1 MVKMKNIIII
11 NFTDLLS
18 VDLMNSI
25 LSINSQIQIDE
36 YKNFE
41 KLKITNQQA
50 CFIIVNSLSDI
61 PDTKYAAKIIDET
74 SITFYLITIN
84 MEPEL
89 IEKSLLTKS
98 VKAVISGIGQKNLI
112 TKLNELINM
121 V

>member
-11 NFTDLLS
+11 NFTDQ
-18 VDLMNSI
+18 I

-61 PDTKYAAKIIDET
+61 PDIKYAAEIIDET
-74 SITFYLITIN
+74 NITFYLITIN

-98 VKAVISGIGQKNLI
+98 VKAVISGLGQKNLI

>member
-11 NFTDLLS
+11 NFTDQ
-18 VDLMNSI
+18 I

-98 VKAVISGIGQKNLI
+98 VKAVISGLNQKNLI

>member
-11 NFTDLLS
+11 NFTDQ
-18 VDLMNSI
+18 V

-61 PDTKYAAKIIDET
+61 HDTKYAAKIIDET

-98 VKAVISGIGQKNLI
+98 VKAVISGLGQKNII

>member
-1 MVKMKNIIII
+1 MKNIIII
-11 NFTDLLS
+11 NFTDQ
-18 VDLMNSI
+18 V

-61 PDTKYAAKIIDET
+61 PDIKYAAKIIDET

-98 VKAVISGIGQKNLI
+98 VKAVISGLGQKNLI

>member
-1 MVKMKNIIII
+1 MKNIIII
-11 NFTDLLS
+11 NFTDQ
-18 VDLMNSI
+18 I

-89 IEKSLLTKS
+89 IEKSPLTKS
-98 VKAVISGIGQKNLI
+98 VKAVISGLGQKNII

>member
-1 MVKMKNIIII
+1 MKNIIII
-11 NFTDLLS
+11 NFTEQ
-18 VDLMNSI
+18 I

-98 VKAVISGIGQKNLI
+98 VKAIISGLGQKHLI

>member
-1 MVKMKNIIII
+1 MKNIIII
-11 NFTDLLS
+11 NFTDQ
-18 VDLMNSI
+18 I

-98 VKAVISGIGQKNLI
+98 VKAVISGLGQKHLI

>member
-1 MVKMKNIIII
+1 MKNIIII
-11 NFTDLLS
+11 NFTDQ
-18 VDLMNSI
+18 I

>member
-1 MVKMKNIIII
+1 MKNIIII
-11 NFTDLLS
+11 NFTDQ
-18 VDLMNSI
+18 I
-25 LSINSQIQIDE
+25 LSINSQIQINE
-36 YKNFE
+36 FTNFE

-50 CFIIVNSLSDI
+50 CFIITNSLSDI
-61 PDTKYAAKIIDET
+61 PDEKYSAEIIDK
-74 SITFYLITIN
+74 SNIIFYLITIN

-98 VKAVISGIGQKNLI
+98 VKAVISGLNQKNLI

>member
-11 NFTDLLS
+11 NFTEQ
-18 VDLMNSI
+18 I

-98 VKAVISGIGQKNLI
+98 VKAVISGLGQKHLI

>member
-1 MVKMKNIIII
+1 MKNIIII
-11 NFTDLLS
+11 NFTDQ
-18 VDLMNSI
+18 I

-61 PDTKYAAKIIDET
+61 PDIKYAAEIIDET
-74 SITFYLITIN
+74 NITFYLITIN

-98 VKAVISGIGQKNLI
+98 VKAVISGLGQKNLI

>member
-11 NFTDLLS
+11 NFTDQ
-18 VDLMNSI
+18 I

-61 PDTKYAAKIIDET
+61 PDTKYAAKIIDES

-98 VKAVISGIGQKNLI
+98 VKAVISGLNQKNLI

>member
-1 MVKMKNIIII
+1 MVRMKNIIII
-11 NFTDLLS
+11 NFTDQ
-18 VDLMNSI
+18 I
-25 LSINSQIQIDE
+25 LSINNQIQIDE

-61 PDTKYAAKIIDET
+61 HDTKYAAKIIDET

-98 VKAVISGIGQKNLI
+98 VKAVISGLGQKNLI

>member
-1 MVKMKNIIII
+1 MKNIIII
-11 NFTDLLS
+11 NFTEQ
-18 VDLMNSI
+18 I

-61 PDTKYAAKIIDET
+61 PDTKYAAEIINET
-74 SITFYLITIN
+74 SITFYLIIIN

-98 VKAVISGIGQKNLI
+98 VKAVISGLGQKHLI

>member
-1 MVKMKNIIII
+1 MKNIIII
-11 NFTDLLS
+11 NFTDQ
-18 VDLMNSI
+18 I
-25 LSINSQIQIDE
+25 LSIKSQIQIDE

-98 VKAVISGIGQKNLI
+98 VKAVISGLNQKNLI

>member
-1 MVKMKNIIII
+1 MKNIIII
-11 NFTDLLS
+11 NFTDQ
-18 VDLMNSI
+18 I

-98 VKAVISGIGQKNLI
+98 VKAVISGLCQKHLI

>member
-1 MVKMKNIIII
+1 MDKMKNIIII
-11 NFTDLLS
+11 NFTDQ
-18 VDLMNSI
+18 I
-25 LSINSQIQIDE
+25 LSIKSQIQIDE

-98 VKAVISGIGQKNLI
+98 VKAVISGLGQKHLI

>member
-1 MVKMKNIIII
+1 MTFQKPCIFG
-11 NFTDLLS
+11 NFQS
-18 VDLMNSI
+18 F
-25 LSINSQIQIDE
+25 Q
-36 YKNFE
+36 
-41 KLKITNQQA
+41 
-50 CFIIVNSLSDI
+50 
-61 PDTKYAAKIIDET
+61 KYAAKIIDET

-98 VKAVISGIGQKNLI
+98 VKAVISGLGQKHLI

>member
-1 MVKMKNIIII
+1 MKNIIII
-11 NFTDLLS
+11 NFTDQ
-18 VDLMNSI
+18 I
-25 LSINSQIQIDE
+25 LSINSKIQIDE

-41 KLKITNQQA
+41 KFKITNQQA

-98 VKAVISGIGQKNLI
+98 VKAVISGLGQKHLI

>member
-11 NFTDLLS
+11 NFTDQ
-18 VDLMNSI
+18 I

-98 VKAVISGIGQKNLI
+98 VKAVISGLGQKNLI

>member
-1 MVKMKNIIII
+1 MKNIIII
-11 NFTDLLS
+11 NFTDQ
-18 VDLMNSI
+18 I

-41 KLKITNQQA
+41 KLIITNQQA

-61 PDTKYAAKIIDET
+61 PDIKYAAKIIDK
-74 SITFYLITIN
+74 SNITFYLITIN
-84 MEPEL
+84 MEAEL
-89 IEKSLLTKS
+89 IEKSILTKA
-98 VKAVISGIGQKNLI
+98 VDAVISGLDQKNFT

>member
-1 MVKMKNIIII
+1 MKNIIII
-11 NFTDLLS
+11 NFTDQ
-18 VDLMNSI
+18 I

-61 PDTKYAAKIIDET
+61 PDTKHAAKIIDET

-98 VKAVISGIGQKNLI
+98 VKAVISGLNQKNLI

>member
-11 NFTDLLS
+11 NFTDQ
-18 VDLMNSI
+18 I

-98 VKAVISGIGQKNLI
+98 VKAVISGLNQKNLI
-112 TKLNELINM
+112 TKLNDLINM

>member
-11 NFTDLLS
+11 NFTDQ
-18 VDLMNSI
+18 I

-61 PDTKYAAKIIDET
+61 HDTKYAAKIIDET

-98 VKAVISGIGQKNLI
+98 VKAVISGLGQKNLI

>member
-1 MVKMKNIIII
+1 MDKMKNIIII
-11 NFTDLLS
+11 NFTDQ
-18 VDLMNSI
+18 I
-25 LSINSQIQIDE
+25 LSIKSQIQIDE

-89 IEKSLLTKS
+89 IEKSTLTKS
-98 VKAVISGIGQKNLI
+98 VKAVISGLGQKHLI
-112 TKLNELINM
+112 TKLNELIKM

>member
-1 MVKMKNIIII
+1 MKNIIII
-11 NFTDLLS
+11 NFTEQ
-18 VDLMNSI
+18 I

-61 PDTKYAAKIIDET
+61 PDEKYAAEIIDK
-74 SITFYLITIN
+74 SNIIFYLITIN
-84 MEPEL
+84 MEPKL

-98 VKAVISGIGQKNLI
+98 VKAVISGLNQKNLT
-112 TKLNELINM
+112 TKLNELISM

>member
-11 NFTDLLS
+11 NFTDQ
-18 VDLMNSI
+18 I

-61 PDTKYAAKIIDET
+61 PDTKYAAEIINET

-98 VKAVISGIGQKNLI
+98 VKAVISGLGQKHLI

>member
-11 NFTDLLS
+11 NFTEQ
-18 VDLMNSI
+18 I

-61 PDTKYAAKIIDET
+61 PDTKYAAEIINET

-98 VKAVISGIGQKNLI
+98 VKAVISGLGQKHLI

>member
-1 MVKMKNIIII
+1 MKNIIII
-11 NFTDLLS
+11 NFTEQ
-18 VDLMNSI
+18 I

-61 PDTKYAAKIIDET
+61 PDTKYAAEIINET

-98 VKAVISGIGQKNLI
+98 VKAVISGLGQKHLI

>member
-1 MVKMKNIIII
+1 MDKMKNIIII
-11 NFTDLLS
+11 NFTDQ
-18 VDLMNSI
+18 I
-25 LSINSQIQIDE
+25 LSIKSQIQIDE

-61 PDTKYAAKIIDET
+61 HDTKYAAKIIDET

-98 VKAVISGIGQKNLI
+98 VKAVISGLGQKHLI

>member
-1 MVKMKNIIII
+1 MKNIIII
-11 NFTDLLS
+11 NFTDQ
-18 VDLMNSI
+18 I
-25 LSINSQIQIDE
+25 LSIKSQIQIDE

-98 VKAVISGIGQKNLI
+98 VKAVISGLGQKHLI

>member
-1 MVKMKNIIII
+1 MKNIIII
-11 NFTDLLS
+11 NFTDQ
-18 VDLMNSI
+18 I

-61 PDTKYAAKIIDET
+61 HDTKYAAKIIDET

-98 VKAVISGIGQKNLI
+98 VKAVISGLGQKNLI

>member
-1 MVKMKNIIII
+1 MDKMKNIIII
-11 NFTDLLS
+11 NFTDQ
-18 VDLMNSI
+18 I

-89 IEKSLLTKS
+89 IEKNLLTKS
-98 VKAVISGIGQKNLI
+98 VKAVISGLGQKHLI
-112 TKLNELINM
+112 TKLNELIKM

>member
-11 NFTDLLS
+11 NFTDQ
-18 VDLMNSI
+18 I
-25 LSINSQIQIDE
+25 LSINSKIQIDE

-98 VKAVISGIGQKNLI
+98 VKAVISGLGQKHLI

>member
-1 MVKMKNIIII
+1 MDKMKNIIII
-11 NFTDLLS
+11 NFTDQ
-18 VDLMNSI
+18 I

-98 VKAVISGIGQKNLI
+98 VKAVISGLGQKHLI

>member
-11 NFTDLLS
+11 NFTDQ
-18 VDLMNSI
+18 I

-84 MEPEL
+84 MESEL

-98 VKAVISGIGQKNLI
+98 VKAVISGLGQKNLI

>member
-11 NFTDLLS
+11 NFTDQ
-18 VDLMNSI
+18 I

-41 KLKITNQQA
+41 KLIITNQQA

-98 VKAVISGIGQKNLI
+98 VKAVISGLGQKNLI

>member
-1 MVKMKNIIII
+1 MKNIIII
-11 NFTDLLS
+11 NFSDQ
-18 VDLMNSI
+18 I

-98 VKAVISGIGQKNLI
+98 VKAVISGLGQKHLI
-112 TKLNELINM
+112 TKLNELINI